1 MCVNSIYITLINN
14 NNNNSNS
21 SSSLSSF
28 IFYAEFS
35 STNQLSEN
43 CHYLTETKFAF
54 CAQSD
59 LDICRNCQRQ
69 GCHVIQCGKSTTDN
83 SYVHIYIYIINYID
97 SNR

>member
-14 NNNNSNS
+14 NNNNSN

-83 SYVHIYIYIINYID
+83 SYVCISTHTYIIII
-97 SNR
+97 

>member
-14 NNNNSNS
+14 NTNTSN
-21 SSSLSSF
+21 SSLSSF

-83 SYVHIYIYIINYID
+83 SYVSISTHTYIIII
-97 SNR
+97 